1 MRDVEEGGR
10 RRTVKS
16 YYGAAYA
23 RLHRYGLARTITTYF
38 SNAGSGRYWHPT
50 ANRAITLREGAR
62 LQGFPDDFKFLGGAL
77 QSNAT
82 LVGNALDAELAN
94 ATYRSIRR
102 ALE

>member
-1 MRDVEEGGR
+1 M
-10 RRTVKS
+10 
-16 YYGAAYA
+16 
-23 RLHRYGLARTITTYF
+23 
-38 SNAGSGRYWHPT
+38 
-50 ANRAITLREGAR
+50 REGAR